1 MTCGATVSRTIRESS
16 SSSQPSLTS
25 SSSSSSVHQHLSGM
39 LENMLQSSDFLVGS
53 VASLVGDV
61 GGKELVE
68 ALVGAGGGSGGW
80 GQQIGGLLKGQIEK

>member
-16 SSSQPSLTS
+16 SSSQPSLT
-25 SSSSSSVHQHLSGM
+25 SSSSSVHQHLSGM

-68 ALVGAGGGSGGW
+68 ALVGAGGGGGGW